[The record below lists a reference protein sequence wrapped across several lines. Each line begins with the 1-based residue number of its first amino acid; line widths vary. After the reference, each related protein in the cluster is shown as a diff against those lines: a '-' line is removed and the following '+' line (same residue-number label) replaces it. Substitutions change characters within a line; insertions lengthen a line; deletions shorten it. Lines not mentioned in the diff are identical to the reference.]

1 MGGGLMGYR
10 GAVIGY
16 GKLGSRHAEVLAGLE
31 QTELVA
37 VCDPVAEARAAAA
50 ERYPG
55 IATYAE
61 AGALL
66 QNERLDLVTIATHAS
81 ARAKLALLAA
91 DHGVHA
97 VCEKPMAANLGE
109 ADTMLAR
116 FAEAGLQLVID
127 HQWRL
132 GPGAERTAA
141 LLAEGAIG
149 RLLTLKVNFCK
160 GRPAGWELAEMGT
173 HVFDMVCR
181 FAGEPRDCVAHIL
194 SGDRDATR
202 ADVQRGNELNP
213 GGYDSGWVVGTD
225 IGATFRFDSGAM
237 MLAEGFI
244 DLPWRSDRI
253 LIEMRGTG
261 GRLRLTG
268 GAFDEIYL
276 APGGY
281 PEDERHTI
289 PWESVPVPARPE
301 RPTMSEFAGTIA
313 PVYEALIHS
322 LETGAPHPCGGVGGR
337 RAMEMISAV
346 FASHF
351 AGGPLSLP
359 LRDRGDPL
367 APPA

>member
-1 MGGGLMGYR
+1 MRYR

-16 GKLGSRHAEVLAGLE
+16 GKLGARHAEVLAGLPR
-31 QTELVA
+31 TELVA
-37 VCDPVAEARAAAA
+37 VCDPAAQARAAAA
-50 ERYPG
+50 ARYPE
-55 IATYAE
+55 IACYHDAAE
-61 AGALL
+61 LL
-66 QNERLDLVTIATHAS
+66 RREELDLVTIATHAS
-81 ARAKLALLAA
+81 ARATLALLAA
-91 DHGVHA
+91 EHGVHA
-97 VCEKPMAANLGE
+97 VCEKPMAASLQE

-116 FAEAGLQLVID
+116 FAEARLQLVID

-132 GPGAERTAA
+132 GPAAERTAA

-173 HVFDMVCR
+173 HVFDLVCR
-181 FAGEPRDCVAHIL
+181 FAGEPRDCAAHIL
-194 SGDRDATR
+194 SGERDATR
-202 ADVQRGNELNP
+202 ADVRRGNELHP
-213 GGYDSGWVVGTD
+213 GGYDSGWVVGTAL
-225 IGATFRFDSGAM
+225 GATFRFDSGAL
-237 MLAEGFI
+237 MLAEGFS
-244 DLPWRSDRI
+244 DLPWRNPRI
-253 LIEMRGTG
+253 LIEMRGTR

-281 PEDERHTI
+281 PEDDRHHI
-289 PWESVPVPARPE
+289 PWQPVPVPARPE

-322 LETGAPHPCGGVGGR
+322 LETGAPHPCDGAGGR

-351 AGGPLSLP
+351 AGRPLSLP
-359 LRDRGDPL
+359 LQERGDPL
-367 APPA
+367 APPR